1 MSAIEPYLVEMIG
14 QLVLMRVPISSR
26 QGLVLT
32 NSIISGTAHEEKVL
46 PWKENHA
53 FRRNLDDKPM
63 VLSKGNWAGFMKRNK
78 HLVKLEALLQSLN
91 LPGLTNLAI
100 FWSIK
105 VMHLDCHKSIT

>member
-1 MSAIEPYLVEMIG
+1 MLAIEPYLVEMIG

-53 FRRNLDDKPM
+53 FRKILMINQ
-63 VLSKGNWAGFMKRNK
+63 W
-78 HLVKLEALLQSLN
+78 
-91 LPGLTNLAI
+91 
-100 FWSIK
+100 
-105 VMHLDCHKSIT
+105 C